1 METTKVRL
9 RRNFSPLTAAT
20 SMVCHTGS
28 SSPFTQVYDA
38 ETSSYEPDRG
48 GTSSGVGS
56 PCLVRPIIE
65 LNADDGSMTNARGN
79 EFLSTSS
86 MKWYV
91 NGVDITTIQAWQD
104 GYAISTVAGPMR
116 GTLTVYRNVPIG
128 ERCELT
134 FEGVIND
141 PRTNQN
147 IPVTAGPVVL
157 RTTDKSKDQ
166 WSMSICVDP
175 SLEYDPIRDRLLLY
189 NYMVAH
195 GEVTAAPATEQA
207 ADDDSSYRQH
217 VPIEVRRGVTLQNSG
232 YTLELYRVNSST
244 GALTQISTSD
254 LNEVIS
260 MSLSELV
267 VDLRLI
273 EKEEY
278 VLIAKHG
285 TTEVARQSFGM
296 KRHNGDYTLTPVNAA
311 GVAPSDI
318 IRRDVLQGR
327 YDGNTLDHPACAIRI
342 LWKTKASGSNTTIT
356 QNEGETTEYNL
367 GKAGLGQDYATAE
380 IDQWVESE
388 VKSKYAIAKESTT
401 DGGKVYCDE
410 NNVPFIFN

>member
-1 METTKVRL
+1 MKTEKRRL
-9 RRNFSPLTAAT
+9 RRTFSPLTVAT
-20 SMVCHTGS
+20 SMICHTGS

-38 ETSSYEPDRG
+38 ETKSYEPDRG

-56 PCLVRPIIE
+56 PCMVRPIIE
-65 LNADDGSMTNARGN
+65 LNADDGSMVNARGN
-79 EFLSTSS
+79 QFLAN

-91 NGVDITTIQAWQD
+91 NGVDITTIQAWTD
-104 GYAISTVAGPMR
+104 CYAIRNTNDSLK
-116 GTLTVYRNVPIG
+116 GTLTVYKNIPVG

-141 PRTNQN
+141 PRTNLN
-147 IPVTAGPVVL
+147 IPVTAGPIVL

-166 WSMSICVDP
+166 WSLSICVDP
-175 SLEYDPIRDRLLLY
+175 ALEYDPIRDQLHLY
-189 NYMVAH
+189 HYMVAH
-195 GEVTAAPATEQA
+195 GQIVHTDAAEEA
-207 ADDDSSYRQH
+207 ADDDTSYRQAI
-217 VPIEVRRGVTLQNSG
+217 PIEVRRGTTLQNSD
-232 YTLELYRVNSST
+232 YTLELYRVNPST

-260 MSLSELV
+260 MSLTQLNI
-267 VDLRLI
+267 DLRLI

-278 VLIAKHG
+278 VLIAKNG

-296 KRHNGDYTLTPVNAA
+296 KRHNGDYQLTPVNAA
-311 GVAPSDI
+311 GVAPSDVNRI
-318 IRRDVLQGR
+318 DVLQGR
-327 YDGNTLDHPACAIRI
+327 YEGNVLDHPACAIKI
-342 LWKTKASGSNTTIT
+342 LWKTKAVGSNTVNT

-367 GKAGLGQDYATAE
+367 GQAGLGLDYTTAE

-388 VKSKYAIAKESTT
+388 VKGKHLIAKESAS